1 MRKGQGERREG
12 KVREREE
19 EIMEGQ
25 GERGTEGERK
35 EGGGGGGVDTRE
47 ATRERGE

>member
-25 GERGTEGERK
+25 GERGRRGERESERQIHREK
-35 EGGGGGGVDTRE
+35 EHR
-47 ATRERGE
+47 RERRCM